1 MNDDANRPVAYALL
15 SEDEL
20 AHVGPSLRKVFPL
33 PAYME
38 FDGLLA
44 QLDQAARSHRPD

>member
-15 SEDEL
+15 SDDQL

-33 PAYME
+33 PADME
-38 FDGLLA
+38 FDGLA
-44 QLDQAARSHRPD
+44 QLHQAARSNRPA